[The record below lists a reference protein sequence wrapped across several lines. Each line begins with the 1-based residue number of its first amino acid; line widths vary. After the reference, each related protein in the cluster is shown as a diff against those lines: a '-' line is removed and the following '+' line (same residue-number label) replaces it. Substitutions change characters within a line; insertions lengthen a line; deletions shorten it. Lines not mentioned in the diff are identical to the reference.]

1 MLIRTAI
8 RCSSPLR
15 LSRCTRSFEHPRERL
30 PCESYHKSIQPLYA
44 LDGEQNRDGCSP
56 RDFVPPSVDFRML
69 TRVEQELIDRRL
81 FNGADDCAGF
91 FDRFRKSLEIRK
103 RPGASH
109 RHLFLANVL
118 SDRRFSIEGGV
129 AQNKGASL
137 SGSGQGGGPSKR
149 YRRMWWGSTSSMPRI
164 GPEGGRS
171 WRVGRQTRLATF
183 SRRGDS

>member
-1 MLIRTAI
+1 
-8 RCSSPLR
+8 
-15 LSRCTRSFEHPRERL
+15 
-30 PCESYHKSIQPLYA
+30 
-44 LDGEQNRDGCSP
+44 
-56 RDFVPPSVDFRML
+56 ML

-164 GPEGGRS
+164 GPEGGAELASRATDETGYVQPTRRQLIDARGRGSLPYHLNSIVS
-171 WRVGRQTRLATF
+171 WLVQADGRVIYKAEPWA
-183 SRRGDS
+183 